1 MTHRLSAISFAR
13 LALAG
18 LLLSGAAAQ
27 AQVAGATTTVGVSVT
42 ESTQLAMGWS
52 VKKTLLGK
60 TIYNDAGHKVGKVVD
75 LIIAPDKNVSFVIV
89 GAGGFVGIGRHDV
102 AIPIT
107 QIQDREGKLV
117 MATATKAMIEAMPV
131 FTYADDTTKRD
142 QFVAAAERDIAR
154 GKGQITDLER
164 RASTAAA
171 EAKLRIDAQKRALQA
186 DVTAAEGRLSELKAA
201 AAIRW
206 KDFEA
211 GVNAATAR
219 LRKTIDAAV

>member
-1 MTHRLSAISFAR
+1 MTHRPSALSFAR

-18 LLLSGAAAQ
+18 LLLSSAAAQ

-42 ESTQLAMGWS
+42 ESTQLAIGWS
-52 VKKTLLGK
+52 VKKTLMGK
-60 TIYNDAGHKVGKVVD
+60 SIYNDAGQKVGKVVD

-117 MATATKAMIEAMPV
+117 MAGASKAMIEAMPV
-131 FTYADDTTKRD
+131 FTYADDTSKRD
-142 QFVAAAERDIAR
+142 RFVAAAERDIAR

-171 EAKLRIDAQKRALQA
+171 EAKARIDTQKRALQA
-186 DVTAAEGRLSELKAA
+186 DVTEAEGKLSELKAA

-219 LRKTIDAAV
+219 LRKTLDTTV